1 MFIAQLVTTRTKFN
15 VLWTSRGIRMKFSDF
30 ISNGWVIKIFLF
42 FDIDA
47 GLLVSLVY
55 GLQIQA
61 LKCLRA

>member
-15 VLWTSRGIRMKFSDF
+15 VLWTSRDIRMKFSDF